1 MIPQRTKAENFIV
14 QLVRSML
21 THTSRM
27 KIKHEGST
35 IRITVTRP
43 DQGRLVGRGG
53 SNIYAIRNVA
63 EMCDPPLHIELTEPI
78 DLDDEHAAAP
88 WSVVEA
94 VEAAIAV
101 IPCLAGTKVKVDPV
115 AEVTASSNVRQP
127 GEQER
132 MHWLARSAT
141 DIKTVRAMEKIALAI
156 AIVRGNKTFVEVEA

>member
-1 MIPQRTKAENFIV
+1 MIPTANRNQAERFIV

-27 KIKHEGST
+27 KVQHQGNT
-35 IRITVTRP
+35 TRITVSRP
-43 DQGRLVGRGG
+43 DQGRIVGRGG

-63 EMCDPPLHIELTEPI
+63 EMCDPPLHIELTEPT
-78 DLDDEHAAAP
+78 DLDDNHALPP

-94 VEAAIAV
+94 VEAAINTV
-101 IPCLAGTKVKVDPV
+101 PCLAGTTVKVDPV
-115 AEVTASSNVRQP
+115 ET

-132 MHWLARSAT
+132 MHWQAKKAT

-156 AIVRGNKTFVEVEA
+156 AIVRGNKTFVEVDA